1 MIDTLL
7 RILSVPAGLF
17 LIYLG
22 NTLSIKP
29 WKKLALYAIALGI
42 LIALIRSFMG

>member
-22 NTLSIKP
+22 RTLSIKP
-29 WKKLALYAIALGI
+29 WKKLTLFVIAIGI
-42 LIALIRSFMG
+42 LIALIRSLMG